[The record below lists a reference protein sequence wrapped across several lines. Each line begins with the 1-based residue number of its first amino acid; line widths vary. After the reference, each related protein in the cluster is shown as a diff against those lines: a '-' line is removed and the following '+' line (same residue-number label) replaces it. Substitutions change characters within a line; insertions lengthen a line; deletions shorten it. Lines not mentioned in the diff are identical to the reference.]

1 MAYRPYF
8 KHGIE
13 QIQALVASSH
23 CDLKALKVIRYELGF
38 RDRPKARA
46 LKAEVDDL
54 VHRLS
59 TGTDVPPARP
69 APPSHQPPRVT
80 VPEQHSEQPPQ
91 VTPDRVAVECANCK
105 TPNFVSTLD
114 GVVQHLSCSSCKS
127 PYEAQF
133 KYGVMRMTFQAKS
146 TTDSS
151 GSTMKW
157 FLIGLVVLVVI
168 VLMAK

>member
-23 CDLKALKVIRYELGF
+23 GDLKALKVIQYELGF

-54 VHRLS
+54 VRRLS
-59 TGTDVPPARP
+59 TGSAVPPTRP
-69 APPSHQPPRVT
+69 VPPIHQPPRVT
-80 VPEQHSEQPPQ
+80 VPELPAAPPPQ
-91 VTPDRVAVECANCK
+91 TTPDRVAVECANCK
-105 TPNFVSTLD
+105 TPNFVSTLE
-114 GVVQHLSCSSCKS
+114 GVVQHLSCSACKS
-127 PYEAQF
+127 AYEAQF
-133 KYGVMRMTFQAKS
+133 KYGVMRTTFKAKPA
-146 TTDSS
+146 TES
-151 GSTMKW
+151 GSAGMKW
-157 FLIGLVVLVVI
+157 ILIGLVVLVII

>member
-23 CDLKALKVIRYELGF
+23 GDLKTLKVIQYELGF

-54 VHRLS
+54 VRRLS
-59 TGTDVPPARP
+59 TGTVVPPAN
-69 APPSHQPPRVT
+69 QPPRVT
-80 VPEQHSEQPPQ
+80 VPEPPAAPPPQ
-91 VTPDRVAVECANCK
+91 AAPDRVVVECANCK
-105 TPNFVSTLD
+105 TPNFVSTLE
-114 GVVQHLSCSSCKS
+114 GVVQHLSCSVCKS
-127 PYEAQF
+127 AYEAQF
-133 KYGVMRMTFQAKS
+133 KYGVMRTTFQAKP
-146 TTDSS
+146 TTES
-151 GSTMKW
+151 GTAGMKW
-157 FLIGLVVLVVI
+157 ILIGLVVLVII

>member
-13 QIQALVASSH
+13 QIQELLAKSRS
-23 CDLKALKVIRYELGF
+23 DLKTLKVIQYELGH

-54 VHRLS
+54 VRQLS
-59 TGTDVPPARP
+59 AGAEVPPSQP
-69 APPSHQPPRVT
+69 VPLSQPPKIT
-80 VPEQHSEQPPQ
+80 VPEPPAVQPPQ
-91 VTPDRVAVECANCK
+91 SVPDRVAVECANCK
-105 TPNFVSTLD
+105 TPNFVSTLE
-114 GVVQHLSCSSCKS
+114 GVVQHLSCSACKS

-133 KYGVMRMTFQAKS
+133 KYGVMRTTFQAKP
-146 TTDSS
+146 TTES
-151 GSTMKW
+151 GSSAMKW
-157 FLIGLVVLVVI
+157 ILIGLAVLVVI